1 MSNPSQV
8 IVLVE
13 GEYHRMLAYRYLIAR
28 GVKAHAV
35 RIRESPLGR
44 GSAERWI
51 LERSPT
57 ETRAYR
63 ERQTSA
69 ESALIVMIDADKH
82 SVQYRLEQLAQVLKD
97 SHEPPLATSDKI
109 ARLIPKRNVETWIL
123 CLNDKHTL
131 DEAADY
137 TQERHDWHELI
148 PVAAET
154 LSQWTHSK
162 IEPPA
167 YCVSSLRIG
176 VKELKRLS
184 E

>member
-1 MSNPSQV
+1 
-8 IVLVE
+8 
-13 GEYHRMLAYRYLIAR
+13 MLAYRYLIAR

-35 RIRESPLGR
+35 RIRESPFGR
-44 GSAERWI
+44 GSAERWV
-51 LERSPT
+51 LERFPT

-63 ERQTSA
+63 QRQMSV

-82 SVQYRLEQLAQVLKD
+82 PVQYRLDQLAQVLKD
-97 SHEPPLATSDKI
+97 SHEPPLASSDKI

-123 CLNDKHTL
+123 CLNDEHNL

-148 PVAAET
+148 PIAAET
-154 LSQWTHSK
+154 LSQWTQSK
-162 IEPPA
+162 TEPPA
-167 YCVSSLRIG
+167 YCLSSLRTGI
-176 VKELKRLS
+176 KELKRLS